1 MKEEFIPILLGSDIN
16 AYGMAIQFYEEYN
29 VTSIG
34 VAKKIL
40 PVCNNTKLIKFEV
53 LDENIEDNEV
63 FVNSLKKVKEKY
75 SNTKLLLVPCG
86 DNYLELLVNNQEKL
100 KKDFYFSVLSKE
112 LFEQMNT
119 KEKFYQMCSKHNMK
133 YPKTIIVD
141 KKSWKKNKIDL
152 DYPIIIKASNSPM
165 YWNCSFKNKR
175 KVFIA
180 KTEEEKN
187 KIIEAIYT
195 HGYTDTIICQEF
207 IPGDDS
213 KMVVVNAY
221 VGKDNK
227 VKYIS
232 SGKILLEECTPEGIG
247 SYAAIINEYNEKVC
261 EMVKKFLEDIKYQ
274 GFANFDIKYNE
285 LKDEYNFFE
294 INMRQGRSSYYVYA
308 AGENF
313 AKCLVDDTITNKKRE
328 FRPVKNKILYSIIP
342 NRIIYNYVADVKIK
356 KESKELIKS
365 KKRYTSYYYKKDKNL
380 KRYIKYKLNQINYYR
395 KYKKYFSTKGEY
407 EE

>member
-1 MKEEFIPILLGSDIN
+1 MKNDFIPVLLGSDIN

-29 VTSIG
+29 ITSIG
-34 VAKKIL
+34 VAKRIL
-40 PVCNNTKLIKFEV
+40 PVCSNTKLIKYEI
-53 LDENIEDNEV
+53 LDENIEDNKV
-63 FVNSLKKVKEKY
+63 FLNSLSKLKQKY
-75 SNTKLLLVPCG
+75 PKDKLLLVPCG
-86 DNYLELLVNNQEKL
+86 DNYLELLVNNQEIL
-100 KKDFYFSVLSKE
+100 KKDFYFNVLNKE

-119 KEKFYQMCSKHNMK
+119 KEKFYQMCSKYNMK

-141 KKSWKKNKIDL
+141 MKNWQKNKIDL

-180 KTEEEKN
+180 KTEAEKN
-187 KIIEAIYT
+187 KIIKAIYT

-221 VGKDNK
+221 VGKDHK

-261 EMVKKFLEDIKYQ
+261 NIVKDFLENINYQ
-274 GFANFDIKYNE
+274 GYANFDIKYNE
-285 LKDEYNFFE
+285 LTNEYNFFE

-308 AGENF
+308 AGLNF
-313 AKCLVDDTITNKKRE
+313 AKYLVDDTIKNKEIDFNIVSK
-328 FRPVKNKILYSIIP
+328 KILYSIIP
-342 NRIIYNYVADVKIK
+342 KEIIFKYVKDKELK
-356 KESKELIKS
+356 KEAKLLIKNKLLYS
-365 KKRYTSYYYKKDKNL
+365 SYYYKKDKNI
-380 KRYIKYKLNQINYYR
+380 KRYIRYILNQINYFY
-395 KYKKYFSTKGEY
+395 KYKKYFNTKGEY